1 MKFYQYIHKDSFF
14 HKLDPRAKLLWI
26 FVFSSLVFMSS
37 SPQIIIGI
45 FVSTLLIGVL
55 AKLHKDQ
62 IWESTKY
69 FVIFMPIAYLI
80 LYFFLVGISMQA
92 LFGSLIFSAKFLVL
106 IFASVI
112 FTMTTNTKDL
122 MLSLTKMKIP
132 QSFVFM
138 LTVAIRFIPV
148 IMAEINNVIYA
159 QKVRA
164 YNPEL
169 SLRHPIESTKRFVP
183 ILIPVLMLL
192 LKRANE
198 LAFSVESR
206 AFWASKKVTYPDRL
220 RFGVLDWIFSIAVLA
235 AFLLLL
241 ASGL

>member
-1 MKFYQYIHKDSFF
+1 MKFYQYINRDSFI
-14 HKLDPRAKLLWI
+14 HRLDPRAKLLWLL
-26 FVFSSLVFMSS
+26 VFSSIVFIASDS
-37 SPQIIIGI
+37 AIVLGI
-45 FVSTLLIGVL
+45 FGATLLMGAL
-55 AKLHKDQ
+55 AKLPRDQ

-69 FVIFMPIAYLI
+69 FVTLMPIAYMI
-80 LYFFLVGISMQA
+80 LYFALLGISMQA
-92 LFGSLIFSAKFLVL
+92 LWESLIFSAKFLVL

-112 FTMTTNTKDL
+112 FTMTTSTRDL
-122 MLSLTKMKIP
+122 MLSLGKLRIP

-169 SLRHPIESTKRFVP
+169 SLRHPIESMKRFVP

-198 LAFSVESR
+198 LALSVESR
-206 AFWASKKVTYPDRL
+206 AFLANKKMTYPERL
-220 RFGVLDWIFSIAVLA
+220 RFGIVDA
-235 AFLLLL
+235 AFSVILIMIFALVVW
-241 ASGL
+241 A